1 MLTTQLLSGS
11 QPVGSGTQQLS
22 VVLLWVEACDG
33 VVCSAKIR
41 VLPVIDIT
49 VRTRTALQRVTLV
62 TCILL
67 GARLRVGQKPTG
79 LTA

>member
-11 QPVGSGTQQLS
+11 QPVGSGTQQFN
-22 VVLLWVEACDG
+22 VVLLWTEGCDG

-67 GARLRVGQKPTG
+67 GARLRVGQKTNG
-79 LTA
+79 LPA